1 MESNNDKFTMGAEI
15 SWDVPHHQKVITI
28 RLSFEMAL
36 LLISS
41 FVLLVIGLAHANN
54 VTTQQINTTTA
65 VVKDTIA
72 LQSSETALPA
82 ASSNVQVHKN
92 TMDNNV
98 RADLSVKPTV
108 EKSITLHFR
117 TKEEKQD
124 SAYIRR
130 FQRVAIAE
138 MERFNIPASVAM
150 AQGLKASETALP
162 AASSNVQVHKNTMD
176 NNVRADLSVKPTVE
190 KSITLHFRTKEEK
203 QDSAYIRRFQRVA
216 IAEMEQFNIPASV
229 AMAQGLLES
238 DGGQSRLATKANN
251 HFGVK
256 CHSRTCAAG
265 HCLNSADDSHKDF
278 FIKYP
283 TAWESWRAH
292 SKLLADK
299 GKRYAELIGD
309 CGNDYQCWA
318 KGLKR
323 KGYATQKAYA
333 ERLIGF
339 IKKYQLYRLDSK
351 QLLLNTENY

>member
-1 MESNNDKFTMGAEI
+1 VESNNDKFTMGAEI

-138 MERFNIPASVAM
+138 ME
-150 AQGLKASETALP
+150 
-162 AASSNVQVHKNTMD
+162 
-176 NNVRADLSVKPTVE
+176 
-190 KSITLHFRTKEEK
+190 
-203 QDSAYIRRFQRVA
+203 
-216 IAEMEQFNIPASV
+216 QFNIPASV

-238 DGGQSRLATKANN
+238 DAGQSRLATKANN

-278 FIKYP
+278 FIKY
-283 TAWESWRAH
+283 TNAWGSFRAH
-292 SKLLADK
+292 SQFLKNT
-299 GKRYAELIGD
+299 KRYAPLFKLD
-309 CGNDYQCWA
+309 QNDYRGWA
-318 KGLKR
+318 SGLAQA
-323 KGYATQKAYA
+323 GYATD
-333 ERLIGF
+333 
-339 IKKYQLYRLDSK
+339 KKYGEKLMVLIQNMKLERFDH
-351 QLLLNTENY
+351 

>member
-1 MESNNDKFTMGAEI
+1 MGAEI

-124 SAYIRR
+124 S
-130 FQRVAIAE
+130 
-138 MERFNIPASVAM
+138 
-150 AQGLKASETALP
+150 T
-162 AASSNVQVHKNTMD
+162 
-176 NNVRADLSVKPTVE
+176 
-190 KSITLHFRTKEEK
+190 
-203 QDSAYIRRFQRVA
+203 YIRRFQRVA

-238 DGGQSRLATKANN
+238 DAGQSRLATKANN

-323 KGYATQKAYA
+323 KGYATNSTYA
-333 ERLIGF
+333 ERLIRF

-351 QLLLNTENY
+351 QLLINTENY